1 MFSGHTTPE
10 ELKNAIIAGRFGF
23 VFQELTRARKSHD
36 YLNYIVFDK
45 LRFRDGLVLD
55 GRPNRRNNALEWIL
69 SSFETV
75 EISFMVWV
83 ILDNT
88 DHKSWSGSSQ
98 KETRAFTV
106 LALAREFGVAILFM
120 KKVSQ
125 TVGLHVDFI

>member
-10 ELKNAIIAGRFGF
+10 ELKNATITGRFGF

-45 LRFRDGLVLD
+45 LRFREGLVLD

-75 EISFMVWV
+75 EISFMV
-83 ILDNT
+83 
-88 DHKSWSGSSQ
+88 
-98 KETRAFTV
+98 
-106 LALAREFGVAILFM
+106 
-120 KKVSQ
+120 
-125 TVGLHVDFI
+125 